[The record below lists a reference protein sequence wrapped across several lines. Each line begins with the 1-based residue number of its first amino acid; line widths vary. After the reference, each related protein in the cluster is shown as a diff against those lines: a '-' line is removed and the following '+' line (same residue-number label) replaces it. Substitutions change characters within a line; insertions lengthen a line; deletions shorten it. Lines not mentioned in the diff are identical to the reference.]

1 MSHNL
6 KENNEDVS
14 NLDEVL
20 DDNKDN
26 DDKISKEDGSAAT
39 DLEPP
44 EDNEKNGSGQ
54 ELVQEESEPEHND
67 VGGVDVQG
75 DEKERRLEEG
85 KEEESATDSSS
96 TSTTTTTNTS
106 TTTVAA
112 TAATTDDSTKTP
124 DDSSTPSLVPPSPV
138 SDSKFYA
145 IRTTG
150 GQERVVANVLQ
161 NKIKSKNI
169 GIYSILLLENFK
181 GYIIVEAP
189 DANVAFQALAGV
201 RHIRGQIRGE
211 LPFKDIEG
219 YLIKKPV
226 VTELA
231 IDDTVEVIGGPFKAM
246 KAKIT
251 RVDYDK
257 QEATVV
263 LLDSPYQI
271 PVTVDANY
279 LKKASH

>member
-1 MSHNL
+1 MLMRIELSSVSHNI
-6 KENNEDVS
+6 KENDEDVGNIDNVFDDNNDNIEKPPTTYRS
-14 NLDEVL
+14 PGTDPDLERDKKENDDQDKSQEENRSGIAKKEQEEVL
-20 DDNKDN
+20 QEHEPKTLN
-26 DDKISKEDGSAAT
+26 DTSNPVS
-39 DLEPP
+39 
-44 EDNEKNGSGQ
+44 Q
-54 ELVQEESEPEHND
+54 
-67 VGGVDVQG
+67 
-75 DEKERRLEEG
+75 
-85 KEEESATDSSS
+85 S
-96 TSTTTTTNTS
+96 TSTTPNDTTNNEDARAASVTR
-106 TTTVAA
+106 TVVA
-112 TAATTDDSTKTP
+112 
-124 DDSSTPSLVPPSPV
+124 PSPA

-219 YLIKKPV
+219 YLVKKPV
-226 VTELA
+226 VTELSV
-231 IDDTVEVIGGPFKAM
+231 DDTVEVIGGPFKAM

-251 RVDYDK
+251 RVDYEK

-279 LKKASH
+279 LKKATR